1 MTNNKTKREKRRKL
15 LGTFVAKWKQG
26 KVGRAFIA
34 GYNRACALGAMVSGG
49 MAKLLLGH
57 LAAFEAEE
65 KRALAAM
72 PEYLWSIPEAQR
84 GGFTASLKRRVEET
98 MNRLVDED
106 RSPTSWGER
115 AERKSWLP
123 IFWGTLRDAP
133 EEEVVQAQGSST
145 TSVKIRYARIKAA
158 DLDLLHR
165 GLPAKVMSGY
175 AKIGDLVAALIVLKE
190 WKLLEEV
197 QRWARE
203 PLDREGN
210 LREEAFRNVLKRWA
224 RNLEGV
230 VLKEEK
236 PTKKGLLSPSRHQAV
251 WQKIEDYLYA
261 SGPEMACEWAELLV
275 VNCEGRGEALVE
287 PDMLW
292 FARRLNK
299 ILAKAEYLVAFG
311 PCWVQDPAGKPL
323 RKSGYWNAEGRG
335 AAAPFGG
342 YRFKSTSPLEAIKAW
357 KNGDVYSPPAPW
369 GFAVALMGN
378 MDTEFIHA
386 PSVFGSHGAKLGG
399 RALRETISGLASA
412 GGGRSAFG
420 TFVRQGLPLGSI
432 PSYYRSGDGTYY
444 SLSESE
450 EVMGFRMAREEE
462 VPPHFFNFLRKNED
476 KLKKL
481 VRSFWEKISEGQDW
495 SYEWVEERI
504 ENDIAKAIAAVRP
517 HLEACFG
524 RCSEE
529 GEDAAFEDHESS
541 DEEDMW

>member
-1 MTNNKTKREKRRKL
+1 MTNNKTKKKKRRKL
-15 LGTFVAKWKQG
+15 LATFVAKWKQG

-57 LAAFEAEE
+57 LVAFEVEE
-65 KRALAAM
+65 KEALAEM
-72 PEYLWSIPEAQR
+72 PKHLWTLPEAHR
-84 GGFTASLKRRVEET
+84 GGFTASLKRRIEE
-98 MNRLVDED
+98 MKNRLLDEE

-133 EEEVVQAQGSST
+133 EEEVVEGMGGST
-145 TSVKIRYARIKAA
+145 KSVKIRYARIKAE

-165 GLPAKVMSGY
+165 GHSAKVMSGY
-175 AKIGDLVAALIVLKE
+175 AQLRDLVAALIDLKE

-210 LREEAFRNVLKRWA
+210 LREEAFRNILKRWA

-230 VLKEEK
+230 VLEEEK

-251 WQKIEDYLYA
+251 WRKIGDYLDT

-275 VNCEGRGEALVE
+275 ANCEGRGEGWIE

-292 FARRLNK
+292 FAKRLNRV
-299 ILAKAEYLVAFG
+299 LAKAEYLVAFG
-311 PCWVQDPAGKPL
+311 PCWIQDPAGNPL

-342 YRFKSTSPLEAIKAW
+342 HRFKSTSPLEAIKAW
-357 KNGDVYSPPAPW
+357 KAGDVYSPPAPW

-378 MDTEFIHA
+378 MDGEFIHA

-399 RALRETISGLASA
+399 KVLRKAVRDLACA
-412 GGGRSAFG
+412 RGGRSAFG
-420 TFVRQGLPLGSI
+420 KFARQGMPLANI
-432 PSYYRSGDGTYY
+432 PSYFRSGDGTYY
-444 SLSESE
+444 SLSQSE
-450 EVMGFRMAREEE
+450 EAMGFEIAEEE
-462 VPPHFFNFLRKNED
+462 GMPPYFSNFLRKNEE
-476 KLKKL
+476 KLRRL
-481 VRSFWEKISEGQDW
+481 VRSSWEKRSEGQDW
-495 SYEWVEERI
+495 PYEWVEERI
-504 ENDIAKAIAAVRP
+504 KEDIATAIAAARP

-524 RCSEE
+524 RSSEE
-529 GEDAAFEDHESS
+529 GEDAAFEDHEPLEG
-541 DEEDMW
+541 DGIW